1 MTPERFRTVVSAV
14 LLIGVSVSAVLIGSG
29 FAAALAI
36 GWQGSLLSTA
46 PAATTATTD
55 YSNLAGRLSALQPL
69 AIVQLGLLTLL
80 ATPVA
85 RVATSVIGFATE
97 RDGLYTAIT
106 LAVLAVLLGSIFF
119 LR

>member
-1 MTPERFRTVVSAV
+1 MTPERFRTVVSTV
-14 LLIGVSVSAVLIGSG
+14 LLIGVSVSALLVGSG
-29 FAAALAI
+29 FVAALAI
-36 GWQGSLLSTA
+36 GWHGSLLST
-46 PAATTATTD
+46 PLAANAATTD
-55 YSNLAGRLSALQPL
+55 YSNLAGRLATLEPL

-85 RVATSVIGFATE
+85 RVATSVIGFASE

-106 LAVLAVLLGSIFF
+106 LVVLAVLLGSIFF